1 MSMAKGKK
9 NKEIIIE
16 SKNGSSLAL
25 YSKGPG
31 RSYVKILDVNGSVLD
46 FMDFNFFKRKYGEFY
61 NIPEK
66 LLADP
71 ISINTDKKIPRKKL
85 YKSIKEFFESVSN
98 KDEYRGIVAE
108 PGYQAIMD
116 FIEEMDQK

>member
-31 RSYVKILDVNGSVLD
+31 RSYVKILDADGSVLD
-46 FMDFNFFKRKYGEFY
+46 FMDFNFFKRKYAEFY

-71 ISINTDKKIPRKKL
+71 ISIDTDKKIPRKKL

-108 PGYQAIMD
+108 PGYQIIMD
-116 FIEEMDQK
+116 FIEEMDKK